1 MKFSTYFTASI
12 GAMIGMVYYA
22 YYTQRQFYPSVLF
35 LVSSK
40 ASYIVMGNMLVA
52 VSLLLARIFKTIFFG
67 QLRDSEVELLI
78 DAAKYAIPETCLAL
92 TIFRDELT
100 PPMIG
105 LFGGFIFIKLLHKLT
120 KCRVEYCEQLL
131 PTPLRSQLRI
141 YLLLIS
147 VAAIDIAGL
156 ATSMMYIS
164 VHGRSA
170 IILFGFE
177 FGLLL
182 VYMLNL
188 TVRFI
193 IQIVDSLSEQEITSK
208 GLYLMLVDMV
218 CEIIKLLTYLAFFGL
233 VFVYYGLPIHILRDV
248 WMAYTSCHRK
258 VVGFV
263 KYLQLT
269 RNLDSRFLDATPEEL
284 ASAGNCLVC
293 REELLRGKK
302 LRCGHVFHLDCLRM
316 WLQHQQSCPL
326 CRANIA
332 IDNALDGGDAAAA
345 REAAPAA
352 AAPAPAHA
360 HAHGHAHAA
369 GEVAQVGA
377 AVGESGGK
385 GCIFGIPLTA
395 EFLRN
400 PPAYP
405 RFCIV
410 AAEPDVAVHSDPV
423 QTAGE
428 VRKVKAVGCGFY
440 CMLYVVCCMLYI

>member
-12 GAMIGMVYYA
+12 CAMVGMIYYA
-22 YYTQRQFYPSVLF
+22 YYTHRQFYPSVLF

-52 VSLLLARIFKTIFFG
+52 LALQVSHIVLRFFFG
-67 QLRDSEVELLI
+67 KLRDSEVELLI

-100 PPMIG
+100 PPMIS
-105 LFGGFIFIKLLHKLT
+105 LFAAFIFIKLLHKLT

-131 PTPLRSQLRI
+131 PVPLRSQLRI
-141 YLLLIS
+141 YLLLVS

-156 ATSMMYIS
+156 VTSMMYIS

-182 VYMLNL
+182 VYMINL
-188 TVRFI
+188 TVRFA
-193 IQIVDSLSEQEITSK
+193 IQIVDSLSETEITSK
-208 GLYLMLVDMV
+208 GLYLMMIDMV
-218 CEIIKLLTYLAFFGL
+218 CEIVKLLTYLTFFGL

-248 WMAYTSCHRK
+248 WMAYASCHRK
-258 VVGFV
+258 VVGFI

-269 RNLDSRFLDATPEEL
+269 RNLDSRFDDATPEEL

-293 REELLRGKK
+293 REELQRGKK

-332 IDNALDGGDAAAA
+332 INDNAGDAAAA
-345 REAAPAA
+345 RAE
-352 AAPAPAHA
+352 APAPAPA
-360 HAHGHAHAA
+360 PAIAPVVQAQA
-369 GEVAQVGA
+369 GNGGA
-377 AVGESGGK
+377 K
-385 GCIFGIPLTA
+385 GRTLGVPLSK
-395 EFLRN
+395 EYLKN
-400 PPAYP
+400 PPVYP

-410 AAEPDVAVHSDPV
+410 AAEPDVSVHCDPV
-423 QTAGE
+423 ESSTE
-428 VRKVKAVGCGFY
+428 VRKVKAVRY
-440 CMLYVVCCMLYI
+440 IYYVFKLCVIMPCFISYIVCILF